1 MRSSEAIL
9 GHSGSFKVNFQMCL
23 ISFETHWKASR
34 LASWMASS
42 NPKWPQMT
50 SNDLF
55 MYWIKYLLNHSPKS
69 VMVVVE
75 NSPSQFGALNLN
87 ITWLGHVTKKPIPPL
102 NSLGAKYPVKRFKL
116 ISWEL
121 SKTQNVETYCFAQIL
136 RDWRSLKCSYLF
148 MVVVG
153 GALIG
158 LVGCAKITSFIL
170 DWCRHRTL
178 SNTLE
183 ISCFLRNSW
192 FLKKIMVFRKIF
204 LAQKIRRKILDRVK
218 VSNLK

>member
-1 MRSSEAIL
+1 MI
-9 GHSGSFKVNFQMCL
+9 
-23 ISFETHWKASR
+23 
-34 LASWMASS
+34 
-42 NPKWPQMT
+42 
-50 SNDLF
+50 
-55 MYWIKYLLNHSPKS
+55 
-69 VMVVVE
+69 VVE

-87 ITWLGHVTKKPIPPL
+87 ITWLGHVTKKQTPPL
-102 NSLGAKYPVKRFKL
+102 NSLDAKYPIKRFKL

-148 MVVVG
+148 MVAVG

-192 FLKKIMVFRKIF
+192 FLKKNYGFSKNFFGPKNSQKNFTSGKGIKFEVNRLISKIAF
-204 LAQKIRRKILDRVK
+204 PTEFTLNIWYK
-218 VSNLK
+218 

>member
-1 MRSSEAIL
+1 MRIDFFDLE
-9 GHSGSFKVNFQMCL
+9 
-23 ISFETHWKASR
+23 WPR
-34 LASWMASS
+34 LTSDDL
-42 NPKWPQMT
+42 KWPFCVINKIITQSKPRICNGCNWKLT
-50 SNDLF
+50 ITIWGF
-55 MYWIKYLLNHSPKS
+55 EPKYH
-69 VMVVVE
+69 VMGSRDE
-75 NSPSQFGALNLN
+75 
-87 ITWLGHVTKKPIPPL
+87 KKPTPPL
-102 NSLGAKYPVKRFKL
+102 NSFGAKYLIKRLKL

-192 FLKKIMVFRKIF
+192 FLKKKLWFFEKFFWPKKFAEKFYIG
-204 LAQKIRRKILDRVK
+204 
-218 VSNLK
+218 